1 MRPAFVR
8 RYSSLPNIRCAT
20 ANSSPTATT
29 YTIVVEKALTGHAAV
44 PSSSIPTTYATPSAR
59 PTEKKDNAPASD
71 FTLLGWSSSSSRK
84 NPEATAAI
92 RAKATTAPAAKTK
105 ISKTP
110 VSLREVCRSA
120 KAAVMLTEY
129 P

>member
-1 MRPAFVR
+1 
-8 RYSSLPNIRCAT
+8 
-20 ANSSPTATT
+20 
-29 YTIVVEKALTGHAAV
+29 
-44 PSSSIPTTYATPSAR
+44 R

-71 FTLLGWSSSSSRK
+71 LTLLGWSSNSSRK

-120 KAAVMLTEY
+120 KAAVMLTE
-129 P
+129 